1 MVNMLFKITLHK
13 RNLKLKNKFVDI
25 YNDLFL
31 YFNNIF
37 IFKKYLIFKYLIFFI
52 IFIIY

>member
-1 MVNMLFKITLHK
+1 MVNMLFKTILHK

-37 IFKKYLIFKYLIFFI
+37 TFKKIFNF
-52 IFIIY
+52 